1 MPNAYF
7 DPGDQRAA
15 KVNAL
20 FTRIAHRY
28 DLINDLQSFGLHRFW
43 KRRVVQLAEVV
54 PGACALDVCCGT
66 GDLAL
71 ALAWQGAETIGLDFT
86 PSMLDVAAARV
97 AAAGSSSRPPLG
109 RPPPR
114 FVRGDALRLPFPTT
128 RSISSRS
135 VMD

>member
-20 FTRIAHRY
+20 FTRIARRY

-97 AAAGSSSRPPLG
+97 AAAGCSSRPPLG
-109 RPPPR
+109 RPHHGSSAATPC
-114 FVRGDALRLPFPTT
+114 GSPFPTT